1 MSDRTRD
8 LLTDASSRGADS
20 PLTISIRDLLASWGA
35 KRRGYWIVDQIQ
47 RDLEQ
52 WGLTTDPPFTEGW
65 IDSKVALVT
74 AQREEDSWQQGG
86 SDVSG
91 GQRSAET
98 QESTDGVLPQASLR
112 VDILPSANLGVT
124 NVTPEDSLER
134 AQSRMLR
141 YDYSQLAVMS
151 GPRSLRG
158 AVSWESIAQA
168 RIRDPYASLQDA
180 VIRSEV
186 VHSDDD
192 LLAQVPKIA
201 EAGFVFVQAS
211 ATDRLVTGI
220 VTTADLSHQFR
231 ELAKP
236 FFVLGE
242 IERRL
247 RRILNDVFSVAEL
260 KEVADSSDT
269 SRTVES
275 PADLT
280 LGECVRLLD
289 SHERWSRLPW
299 RLDRKV
305 FIDALDDV
313 RQTRN
318 EVMHFSP
325 DPLDDEA
332 ITQMENFLKW
342 LKRLDPRP

>member
-1 MSDRTRD
+1 MSDRAYD
-8 LLTDASSRGADS
+8 LLTDAVDREAGNN
-20 PLTISIRDLLASWGA
+20 LEISIRDLLASWGA

-47 RDLEQ
+47 RDLEK
-52 WGLTTDPPFTEGW
+52 WGLTTEPPFTEGW
-65 IDSKVALVT
+65 IDSKVALIPV
-74 AQREEDSWQQGG
+74 QRVDGVRKREG
-86 SDVSG
+86 SAPPEIPESP
-91 GQRSAET
+91 EIL
-98 QESTDGVLPQASLR
+98 ESTDRVLPQVSLR

-124 NVTPEDSLER
+124 HVAPDDSLDR

-151 GPRSLRG
+151 GQANLRG

-168 RIRDPYASLQDA
+168 RIRDPQANLKDA
-180 VIRSEV
+180 IIRSEV

-211 ATDRLVTGI
+211 ASDRRITGI

-236 FFVLGE
+236 FFVLAE

-247 RRILNDVFSVAEL
+247 RRIIDGVFSLGEL
-260 KEVADSSDT
+260 KEVADPGDT
-269 SRTVES
+269 GRVVES
-275 PADLT
+275 AGDLT
-280 LGECVRLLD
+280 LGEYVRLLGAP
-289 SHERWSRLPW
+289 ERWARLPW
-299 RLDRKV
+299 RLDRKI
-305 FIDALDDV
+305 FIEALDEV
-313 RQTRN
+313 RETRN

-325 DPLDDEA
+325 DPLDNEDV
-332 ITQMENFLKW
+332 TCMENFLKW
-342 LKRLDPRP
+342 LKRLDPEP